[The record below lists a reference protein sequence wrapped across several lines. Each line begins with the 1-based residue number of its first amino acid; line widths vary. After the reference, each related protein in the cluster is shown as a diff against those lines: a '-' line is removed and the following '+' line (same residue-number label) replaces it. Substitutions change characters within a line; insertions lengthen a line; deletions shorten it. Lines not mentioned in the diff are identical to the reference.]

1 VAKEENPLTLSKKE
15 KDEVVDINIKKDK
28 QNKKFITLFVNN
40 IFFEN
45 VYKWLKIS
53 IKKVIKATAA
63 QFALALTKKLSTI
76 IIKNIGAEKAN
87 KNFSL

>member
-15 KDEVVDINIKKDK
+15 KDEVADINIKKDK
-28 QNKKFITLFVNN
+28 QNRKFITLFVSN
-40 IFFEN
+40 IFFEK
-45 VYKWLKIS
+45 VYKWLKVS
-53 IKKVIKATAA
+53 IKKDTKATAA
-63 QFALALTKKLSTI
+63 QFALALTKKLSII